1 MYSVFG
7 SIKSDLYLGCVGG
20 PMYLVCHVVYACCG
34 IVHLQMLLQHAHSK
48 AVLWHVHDDIAAAEL
63 SVLYQSLPIYIVHVF
78 IYAKYS
84 VDRGVSDPS
93 TLLLKGATACLLI
106 IIVLLVTMSMHTLGV
121 VILL

>member
-1 MYSVFG
+1 MYSIFWAV
-7 SIKSDLYLGCVGG
+7 KRDLYLSSIGRQVYSMSHACHGG
-20 PMYLVCHVVYACCG
+20 G
-34 IVHLQMLLQHAHSK
+34 WIVKLQILLQHAHSK
-48 AVLWHVHDDIAAAEL
+48 AVLWHIHDDIAAAEL